1 MTLTEKD
8 IRWLIAA
15 PLVVF
20 LAAVGAS
27 LWFVDLL
34 SHQGEFAALV
44 AAELVAFALLL
55 YLERTPDYSEASK
68 TWLLGGCVSIVVF
81 LAIAIL

>member
-1 MTLTEKD
+1 MTLSEKD
-8 IRWLIAA
+8 IRWLIAT
-15 PLVVF
+15 PLVIF
-20 LAAVGAS
+20 LAVVGVS
-27 LWFVDLL
+27 LWLVDLI
-34 SHQGEFAALV
+34 SRQGEFAALV

-81 LAIAIL
+81 LSIAIL